1 MKLLR
6 LLLLLVLLSTWAV
19 LAQNDRLVP
28 VRFAAGASSATLVEG
43 IPRGD
48 TSTFVLEARAGQ
60 RMRIVCDSVEDNAEF
75 DVISPGGWEMGHSRP
90 QNGQQVWYSKLP
102 HTGPYHVI
110 VGTTRGGAE
119 ATITFEIW

>member
-1 MKLLR
+1 MKTLR
-6 LLLLLVLLSTWAV
+6 SILLLLFLTTLSA

-28 VRFAAGASSATLVEG
+28 VRFAPGASSATVVEG

-48 TSTFVLEARAGQ
+48 TSTFVLEAAAGQ

-75 DVISPGGWEMGHSRP
+75 DVISPGGWELGHSRP
-90 QNGQQVWYSKLP
+90 KNGRQVWYAELP
-102 HTGPYHVI
+102 HNGAYHVI

>member
-1 MKLLR
+1 MKTLR
-6 LLLLLVLLSTWAV
+6 SILLLLFLTTLSA
-19 LAQNDRLVP
+19 LAQNDRMVP
-28 VRFAAGASSATLVEG
+28 VRFAPGASSATVVEG

-48 TSTFVLEARAGQ
+48 TSTFVLEAAAGQ

-75 DVISPGGWEMGHSRP
+75 DVISPGGWELGHSRP
-90 QNGQQVWYSKLP
+90 KNGRQVWYAELP
-102 HTGPYHVI
+102 HNGAYHVI

>member
-1 MKLLR
+1 MKFWHVLI
-6 LLLLLVLLSTWAV
+6 LLLLVTVGVASAE
-19 LAQNDRLVP
+19 NDRMVP

-43 IPRGD
+43 VPRGG

-60 RMRIVCDSVEDNAEF
+60 RMRIVCDSLEDNAEF
-75 DVISPGGWEMGHSRP
+75 DVISPGGWELGHSRP
-90 QNGQQVWYSKLP
+90 KNGQQVWYAKLP
-102 HTGPYHVI
+102 HSGAYHVI

>member
-1 MKLLR
+1 MKTLRSILILLF
-6 LLLLLVLLSTWAV
+6 LTTLSA
-19 LAQNDRLVP
+19 LAQNDRMVP
-28 VRFAAGASSATLVEG
+28 VRFAPGASSATVVEG

-48 TSTFVLEARAGQ
+48 TSTFVLEAAAGQ

-75 DVISPGGWEMGHSRP
+75 DVISPGGWELGHSRP
-90 QNGQQVWYSKLP
+90 KNGRQVWYAELP
-102 HTGPYHVI
+102 HNGAYHVI